1 MARVQ
6 TESNVRAEALQT
18 IAMPRAQAVTEV
30 ADPASNAAAQLAQ
43 QLGAAGPLIDRLQQ
57 QNSRAVIEAQAMK
70 IDAYKEQF
78 MADHE
83 GGAVTAAQVRE
94 RFPETVPVIAARI
107 AEGIGAEY
115 GRKATQSIVE
125 EVMQND
131 ELRLDSTKRNAFIA
145 AKRAELIGGIDKG
158 NDFYLNGFAKSV
170 NNEVNQ
176 WENTWQRETAKYHQD
191 VQANAFGEEV
201 SKVLAAGGDLEAL
214 DASWKTSSS
223 LNNLERNKI
232 VVDAATKTAFET
244 QNTAILDKIPTR
256 FLNNDTRKAIAQ
268 TKMQVQ
274 SHRMSM
280 FRDAQYIQNVQRE
293 NQLRASKVGILET
306 IASGKQ
312 VDPFQYRNNPD
323 AFDFAL
329 KIQNVGGLA
338 GYQSAAN
345 AQTVRT
351 EILNGSTLYSGL
363 DQAAV
368 TDAVLNNPNINPAE
382 KKALIEEIPK
392 LIEGRIAMDDP
403 MVKNALDFRI
413 NARLKALESSSSS
426 LVQQVT
432 TGRNPRAEVMTSF
445 SAGISQSFQTY
456 YEDKKRWPT
465 GADKQAI
472 IDRETTKAEDL
483 LEKITKPGGAMPPKP
498 TSGTGAAPPAW
509 AGTLPPTIVTSD
521 GKPPATARP
530 TPRTPET
537 VQAKP
542 LEKGAVVNGFTYK
555 GGDPANRDNWE
566 KK

>member
-70 IDAYKEQF
+70 IEAYKEQF

-115 GRKATQSIVE
+115 GRKAIQGIVE

-131 ELRLDSTKRNAFIA
+131 ELRLDSAKRNAYIA
-145 AKRAELIGGIDKG
+145 AKKAELLGGIEKG
-158 NDFYLNGFAKSV
+158 NDFYLNGFAKSA
-170 NNEVNQ
+170 NNEISQ

-191 VQANAFGEEV
+191 VQANEFGEAV
-201 SKVLAAGGDLEAL
+201 SQVLTSGGNLEAL
-214 DASWKTSSS
+214 DAEWKTSSS

-232 VVDAATKTAFET
+232 VVDAATKVAFET

-280 FRDAQYIQNVQRE
+280 FRDAQYIQSVQRDQ
-293 NQLRASKVGILET
+293 QLRAAKVGILET
-306 IASGKQ
+306 ISSGKA

-329 KIQNVGGLA
+329 KIQNVGGLPA
-338 GYQSAAN
+338 YQSAAN

-363 DQAAV
+363 DQEAV

-392 LIEGRIAMDDP
+392 LIEGRIALEDP
-403 MVKNALDFRI
+403 MVKSALDLRI
-413 NARLKALESSSSS
+413 NARLKALENSTSSMVMSIT
-426 LVQQVT
+426 Q
-432 TGRNPRAEVMTSF
+432 GRNLRSEVMKTF
-445 SAGISQSFQTY
+445 DAGLRQSFQTF

-483 LEKITKPGGAMPPKP
+483 LERMTKPGGAAPKP
-498 TSGTGAAPPAW
+498 PAGNTSAPPAW
-509 AGTLPPTIVTSD
+509 AGTLPKVVVTPDTAS
-521 GKPPATARP
+521 PATGGSN
-530 TPRTPET
+530 TRTPET
-537 VQAKP
+537 TQAKP
-542 LEKGAVVNGFTYK
+542 LKKGDVVGGFRFK
-555 GGDPANRDNWE
+555 GGDAADRNNWE